1 MVGGG
6 DRVTLDRSVSQQVS
20 PLEWCQDC
28 WEDSIYQFS
37 VSVTL
42 SVDGM
47 LYMSVPGTPVNG
59 VCICVYICMCMYV
72 HMKQIKQTGLGQL

>member
-1 MVGGG
+1 MVVVVGGG
-6 DRVTLDRSVSQQVS
+6 DRVTLNRSVSQQVS

-42 SVDGM
+42 SVDEV
-47 LYMSVPGTPVNG
+47 LYMSVPGTSVNG
-59 VCICVYICMCMYV
+59 VYICVYVHVCMC
-72 HMKQIKQTGLGQL
+72 T

>member
-1 MVGGG
+1 MVVVVGGG
-6 DRVTLDRSVSQQVS
+6 DRVTLNRSVSQQVS

-42 SVDGM
+42 SVDEV
-47 LYMSVPGTPVNG
+47 LYMSVPGTPVSG
-59 VCICVYICMCMYV
+59 VCIRMCVYVHVYV
-72 HMKQIKQTGLGQL
+72 CAREAN